1 MPLRTWARGAGTSS
15 LLRSSMRSNG
25 PHLVSAARSNSPTR
39 STCSRRSRRH
49 TRSCTGDRCTTL
61 VRSSITC
68 TRRSSW
74 PFAATISQS
83 PSASTSQS
91 SPRASTEMLTVDDAR
106 RRVLDAVRPL
116 DVEEVPIG
124 DARELVLARTLIAPH
139 PLPRFANSAMDGYAV
154 RSQDVGGATEEA
166 PVSLQLTGEVRA
178 GEPGDLRVDPG
189 TAVRIMTGAPL
200 PEGADSV
207 APIEEADE
215 SDRRV
220 LVRASKSPGQHVR
233 PAGDDLEEGAEL
245 VAEGTELGAGE
256 LALLATMGFS
266 PVPVRRGPKVAVLV
280 TGDEL
285 VAPEA
290 EPGPGQIRDSNS
302 VSLRALVADAGG
314 EALAFPPVRDDRGV
328 TLEAFR
334 RAGEMADLV
343 LSSGG
348 VAVGK
353 YDFVKDVVE
362 ELGRIDLW
370 RVAMQPGKP
379 VVLGAIGST
388 PFLGLPGNP
397 VSIHVG
403 FEQFVRP
410 AIRKMRGCRSL
421 LRPTIVA
428 ELTETID
435 KRPGRLHFVRV
446 RLRMRDGRWFAT
458 ATGAQGSHIQS
469 SLIDCDGVARFD
481 IEETGIDAGSDVV
494 VEVWRLPEGDQE
506 S

>member
-1 MPLRTWARGAGTSS
+1 
-15 LLRSSMRSNG
+15 
-25 PHLVSAARSNSPTR
+25 
-39 STCSRRSRRH
+39 
-49 TRSCTGDRCTTL
+49 
-61 VRSSITC
+61 
-68 TRRSSW
+68 
-74 PFAATISQS
+74 
-83 PSASTSQS
+83 
-91 SPRASTEMLTVDDAR
+91 MLSVDEAR
-106 RRVLDAVRPL
+106 RRVLEAMTPL
-116 DVEEVPIG
+116 PVEELPIAE
-124 DARELVLARTLIAPH
+124 ARGLVLSETLLAPH
-139 PLPRFANSAMDGYAV
+139 PLPRWDNSAMDGYAL
-154 RSQDVGGATEEA
+154 RGDEGATASADSPLVLE
-166 PVSLQLTGEVRA
+166 VIGEVRA
-178 GEPGDLRVDPG
+178 GDPGDVEVTPG
-189 TAVRIMTGAPL
+189 TAVRIMTGAPV
-200 PEGADSV
+200 PSGADAV
-207 APIEEADE
+207 IPVEETEE
-215 SDRRV
+215 SDGKVVVKAPAAR
-220 LVRASKSPGQHVR
+220 GTHVR
-233 PAGDDLEEGAEL
+233 PAGDDLNAGDVL
-245 VAEGTELGAGE
+245 VQAGTELGPGE

-266 PVPVRRGPKVAVLV
+266 PLRVRPGPKVAILV

-285 VAPEA
+285 VPPEA

-302 VSLRALVADAGG
+302 IALRALVADAGG

-362 ELGRIDLW
+362 ELGRIDMW

-379 VVLGAIGST
+379 VVLGSIAST

-410 AIRKMRGCRSL
+410 AIRKMRGCRAL

-428 ELTETID
+428 ELTEPIT

-446 RLRMRDGRWFAT
+446 GLRLRDGRWFAT
-458 ATGAQGSHIQS
+458 PTGAQGSHIQS
-469 SLIDCDGVARFD
+469 SLIDCHGVARFD

-494 VEVWRLPEGDQE
+494 VEVWRLPEGDHQ